1 MIFFKKKKVI
11 TFTEV
16 EQIAIKTLV
25 TAYLDKMRKADKSD
39 DNLKMVMSTLEN
51 IQKKLNFHI
60 FDNRKIIL
68 RVGKLVIRE
77 IWDFEIGGSSPL
89 T

>member
-51 IQKKLNFHI
+51 IQKKLN
-60 FDNRKIIL
+60 
-68 RVGKLVIRE
+68 
-77 IWDFEIGGSSPL
+77 
-89 T
+89 